1 MTQSKT
7 YKIDI
12 GNKELIVETNKMAEQ
27 ANADVLI
34 RYGDTVLLVTSVMS
48 KNARPDI
55 DFFPLSVDYEEKFYA
70 AGKILGARFIR
81 RESRPT
87 DEAILTARLIDRTI
101 RPKFPKDLKNE
112 IQIVATC
119 LSWDAENDPDILG
132 LLGASIALSISDIP
146 WQGPVVGLRI
156 GKIGDEFII
165 NPSYEQREKSSLD
178 LVLSAVCENNEIL
191 INMIEAEAKEADEEI
206 ILNAVAFA
214 KPFFKKLF
222 NFQEQIIKEVGK
234 EKKII
239 EVSKPD
245 DELEKEIQEFLSDK
259 LEKAIYSKDSEQDE
273 LKQDLCY
280 FIEQKYDDAKKVKFA
295 KNYFD
300 KQTQNIVRKNV
311 LEKEQRIDGRKLDEI
326 RDISIEAGLLP
337 RTHGSGLFRRGQTK
351 TLSLLTLGAPGDQR
365 LLDGMEVRGKKR
377 FMHHYNFPPFSV
389 GEVKFMRGPSRRDI
403 GHGMLVEKALLSLI
417 PDFNEFP
424 YTIRIVSET
433 LSSNGSS
440 SMASLC
446 SSSLSLLDAGVPIKR
461 PVAGIAMG
469 LITKNSSLD
478 DYKILSDIQ
487 GPEDHYGDM
496 DFKVAGT
503 EQGITAIQMDVK
515 ISGINEDIMKQAL
528 SEAKKRRQDILSK
541 IKQVLPEHRSAIS
554 EWAPKIKIIK
564 INPEKIRE
572 VIGAGGKIINSII
585 DECGVLI
592 DIEDDGTVFITAE
605 KDGKLEKAIE
615 WIENI
620 VREIQVGEVFEGKV
634 KRILSFG
641 AFVEILP
648 GQEGLVHISKL
659 SDKRIEKVE
668 DVVNIGDTILVK
680 VISIDDQGRIN
691 LEKK

>member
-12 GNKELIVETNKMAEQ
+12 GGKELIIETNKMAEQ
-27 ANADVLI
+27 ANADVLV

-55 DFFPLSVDYEEKFYA
+55 DYFPLSVDYEEKFYA

-112 IQIVATC
+112 IQIIATC

-146 WQGPVVGLRI
+146 WQGPTAGLRV

-165 NPSYEQREKSSLD
+165 NPSYEQRIKSSLD

-191 INMIEAEAKEADEEI
+191 INMIEAEAKEADDEI
-206 ILNAVAFA
+206 ILNAIAFA
-214 KPFFKKLF
+214 KPFFKKIF
-222 NFQEQIIKEVGK
+222 SFQNQIIKEVGK
-234 EKKII
+234 EKAVI
-239 EVSKPD
+239 EASKSD
-245 DELEKEIQEFLSDK
+245 DELEKEIQGFLSDK
-259 LEKAIYSKDSEQDE
+259 LEKVIYSKDAEQDE

-280 FIEQKYDDAKKVKFA
+280 FIEQKYDDQNKVKYA

-300 KQTQNIVRKNV
+300 KQIQNIVRKNV
-311 LEKEQRIDGRKLDEI
+311 LEKEQRMDGRKLDEI
-326 RDISIEAGLLP
+326 REISIEAGLLP

-365 LLDGMEVRGKKR
+365 LLDGMEIRGKKR

-389 GEVKFMRGPSRRDI
+389 GETRFMRGPSRRDI
-403 GHGMLVEKALLSLI
+403 GHGMLVEKALFSLI

-446 SSSLSLLDAGVPIKR
+446 SSSLSLMDAGVPIKR

-469 LITKNSSLD
+469 LITKNSSLN

-487 GPEDHYGDM
+487 GKEDHYGDM

-515 ISGINEDIMKQAL
+515 ISGINEDIIKQTL

-541 IKQVLPEHRSAIS
+541 IKQVLPEHRSEIS

-572 VIGAGGKIINSII
+572 VIGAGGKVINSII
-585 DECGVLI
+585 DECSVLI

-605 KDGKLEKAIE
+605 KDGKLEKAVE

-620 VREIQVGEVFEGKV
+620 VREIQVGETFEGKV
-634 KRILSFG
+634 KRILGFG

-668 DVVNIGDTILVK
+668 DVVNIGDTISVK

>member
-1 MTQSKT
+1 MENKT

-27 ANADVLI
+27 ANADVLV
-34 RYGDTVLLVTSVMS
+34 RYGDTVVLVTSVMS
-48 KNARPDI
+48 KNIRPDI

-70 AGKILGARFIR
+70 AGKILGARYIR

-112 IQIVATC
+112 IQIIATC

-156 GKIGDEFII
+156 GKIGDEFVI
-165 NPSYEQREKSSLD
+165 NPNYEQRENSSLD
-178 LVLSAVCENNEIL
+178 LTISAVREDNKIL
-191 INMIEAEAKEADEEI
+191 INMIEAEAKETDEEI
-206 ILNAVAFA
+206 ILNALAFA
-214 KPFFKKLF
+214 NPFLNKLF
-222 NFQEQIIKEVGK
+222 DFQEQIIKEVGK
-234 EKKII
+234 EKKVI
-239 EVSKPD
+239 ETIKPD
-245 DELEKEIQEFLSDK
+245 NELEKEIQEFLKNK
-259 LEKAIYSKDSEQDE
+259 LEKAVYSKNKEQEE

-280 FIEQKYDDAKKVKFA
+280 FIEEKYNDASKVKFA

-300 KQTQNIVRKNV
+300 KQVQNIVRKNI
-311 LEKEQRIDGRKLDEI
+311 LEKEQRIDNRKLDEI
-326 RDISIEAGLLP
+326 RDISAEVGLLP

-365 LLDGMEVRGKKR
+365 LLDGMEIRGKKR

-389 GEVKFMRGPSRRDI
+389 GETRFMRGPSRRDI
-403 GHGMLVEKALLSLI
+403 GHGMLVEKALLSLV
-417 PDFNEFP
+417 PNFKEFP

-446 SSSLSLLDAGVPIKR
+446 SSSLSLMDAGVPIKR

-469 LITKNSSLD
+469 LIARDASLT

-496 DFKVAGT
+496 DLKVAGT
-503 EQGITAIQMDVK
+503 EKGITAIQMDVK
-515 ISGINEDIMKQAL
+515 ISGINEEIMKQAL
-528 SEAKKRRQDILSK
+528 IEAKKRRQDILSK
-541 IKQVLPEHRSAIS
+541 IKQILPEHRSELS
-554 EWAPKIKIIK
+554 EWAPKIKIIQ
-564 INPEKIRE
+564 INPEKIRD
-572 VIGAGGKIINSII
+572 VIGTGGKVINSII
-585 DECGVLI
+585 EECGVLI

-605 KDGKLEKAIE
+605 KDGKLEKAVE
-615 WIENI
+615 WVKNI
-620 VREIQVGEVFEGKV
+620 TREIKVGEIFEGKV
-634 KRILSFG
+634 KRILNFG
-641 AFVEILP
+641 AFVEVLP

-668 DVVNIGDTILVK
+668 DVVKIGDSISVK

-691 LEKK
+691 LSK